1 MNRLAILVAASA
13 GIAAVPVSAQ
23 SVAPAAAPPPAAQ
36 QQSAAKPAYDEK
48 EIVCQK
54 EEVTGSRLAT
64 RRVCMTRGEWLRA
77 RMADKAEIEA
87 IQRRG
92 DAQSK

>member
-1 MNRLAILVAASA
+1 MNRLAILVATSA
-13 GIAAVPVSAQ
+13 GIAAAPVSAQ
-23 SVAPAAAPPPAAQ
+23 AAGPIATQPPATQ
-36 QQSAAKPAYDEK
+36 QQSAKPAYDEK

-64 RRVCMTRGEWLRA
+64 RRVCMTRGEWMRA

>member
-1 MNRLAILVAASA
+1 MNLMTILAAASA
-13 GIAAVPVSAQ
+13 GIVAVAAQAQ
-23 SVAPAAAPPPAAQ
+23 TAAPAPPPAAAAQ
-36 QQSAAKPAYDEK
+36 QPSTARPAYDEK

-64 RRVCMTRGEWLRA
+64 RRVCMTRGEWMRA
-77 RMADKAEIEA
+77 KMADKAELEA

-92 DAQSK
+92 DASSK

>member
-1 MNRLAILVAASA
+1 MKLMTVLAVASA
-13 GIAAVPVSAQ
+13 GMAAVAQ
-23 SVAPAAAPPPAAQ
+23 AQTAAPAAAPAPAAQ
-36 QQSAAKPAYDEK
+36 EQSAAQQAYDEK

-54 EEVTGSRLAT
+54 QEVTGSRLAT
-64 RRVCMTRGEWLRA
+64 RRVCMTRGEWMRA

-92 DAQSK
+92 DASSK